1 MSEQTAGRVLQ
12 TSAPIAVLS
21 SRESIGD
28 CFLKLPLLRA
38 LRQAYPERGVIWIV
52 SEGGSPFATVLAR
65 VARPYLA
72 GVVEHACIE
81 RPVRNAVANL
91 RRLPPFS
98 LVIDTRSNVNRVI
111 LARLLLRHEVFLTA
125 TPGYLLSQRRPAALR
140 RPLHKVRRM
149 LALLATV
156 TGRNDEVPGKIELP
170 EDLLAAAARLL
181 PPGPTY
187 VGIGPG
193 ASRSYKCWPL
203 ERFEALA
210 HALLARGLTP
220 VFLIGPNEGALV
232 PRLRRTVPGALL
244 PGCDDGEGHLASAEL
259 TLALGQRLAT
269 AVVNDTGVAHLLA
282 AADTPLVSL
291 FGPTD
296 PRRWAPH
303 GTGLRIV
310 RAQSFGGR
318 AMATIPVAAVVR
330 AVTDVLA
337 APGRLV
343 EPADD
348 KARREAANT
357 A

>member
-1 MSEQTAGRVLQ
+1 MSEQPAARVLR

-38 LRQAYPERGVIWIV
+38 LHQAYPDRAVIWIV

-72 GVVEHACIE
+72 GVIEHACLE
-81 RPVRNAVANL
+81 RPVRRAAANL

-111 LARLLLRHEVFLTA
+111 LARLLLRYEVFLTA
-125 TPGYLLSQRRPAALR
+125 TPGYLLSQRRPGTLL
-140 RPLHKVRRM
+140 RPLHKVHRM
-149 LALLATV
+149 LELLATV
-156 TGRNDEVPGKIELP
+156 TGRSDEVPGKIELP
-170 EDLLAAAARLL
+170 ADLLVAAARLL
-181 PPGPTY
+181 PPGPVY
-187 VGIGPG
+187 VGIAPG

-203 ERFEALA
+203 DRFEGLA

-220 VFLIGPNEGALV
+220 VFLIGPNERALV
-232 PRLRRTVPGALL
+232 PRLRRTVPGALF

-259 TLALGQRLAT
+259 TLALGQRLAV

-282 AADTPLVSL
+282 AADTALVSL

-303 GTGLRIV
+303 GTGLHV
-310 RAQSFGGR
+310 LRAQAFGGR
-318 AMATIPVAAVVR
+318 EMAAIPVAAVVR
-330 AVTDVLA
+330 SVADALVA
-337 APGRLV
+337 HARSAQPPG
-343 EPADD
+343 D
-348 KARREAANT
+348 KARRVAANT
-357 A
+357 G